1 MTCPHRLYKDRMS
14 GGHERQVL
22 KSVKNMKLSFSGKIT
37 KSSMILLIVAALFT
51 AVSAFTSVWRID
63 LSAPQYPEGMVLYIG
78 GTEGVS
84 GGDDG
89 NDLYKINE
97 LNHYVGMAQIHPG
110 DFWEFTVLPILLCAF
125 AILFL
130 VAAIMKSKKL
140 SIASLISFGIF
151 GILGFVDFYH
161 WTYVYGHNLSPDAP
175 IKVPGM
181 AYQPPIIGEKQ
192 LLNFDAL
199 SQPDLGGYLLV
210 AAGLLLAFVVIKEM
224 GVFGNKKN

>member
-14 GGHERQVL
+14 GGHERRVL

-125 AILFL
+125 AVLFL

-161 WTYVYGHNLSPDAP
+161 WTYVYGHNLLPDAP